1 MRELISNDIISQIR
15 RGGQKNLSYVC
26 CAIFLA
32 LMVLPSFAADWKDA
46 EGNEYNALKYLKGNG
61 AAYIITD
68 ITPSCTDI
76 VKMKFKLGADAAGA
90 LFCARDGSANGSF
103 TCYHDYSASQNKI
116 RLDRG
121 LNKTFNQK
129 KSTSLSKE
137 QDFLLTADYGR
148 KNATIVQDGSSDDLF
163 GSNPL
168 GGDDIYTVGS
178 SLVFFA
184 MHKNLSISGSYGSDY
199 IYYFEL
205 YDSDAKLKNCL
216 LPAERNDGV
225 LGFYDTKTGKFYAQ
239 QGDAF
244 DYAARTVSVT
254 DTCKKWIGRG
264 ENNNM
269 STSANWEGDVLPC
282 AGDNLDFTLAP
293 PLAEIN
299 ADMPEVT
306 FGKLWIDD
314 GDLPAFTGSLTATG
328 INDLARM
335 RAYDT
340 ATEGFTFELAAPSG
354 QDFIWSGGAAA
365 NNWKATD
372 VWTYNDTTSSWF
384 DNNNAIFNTDNAMV
398 ALEGNVSAN
407 SLVFKANAT
416 ISGSDPLT
424 VPLVTV
430 DPDVSA
436 TISAPTAGT
445 LEKTGEG
452 SLTLSQNRSDATVL
466 SDGTLALTGEASL
479 DWSKFTFGTDSA
491 KPVMLEFGPT
501 ASFSDIPSDTWK
513 IGNEPNITTTI
524 VKKGGDWT
532 PSKNIVIGNADGAST
547 TFINE
552 DGNFLSSDYFRIG
565 DKGSA
570 TLVVSG
576 GTVGSSSSS
585 SSRVFVGYTGEGTLV
600 VTNGGV
606 FSANKSL
613 YVARSANGTIN
624 VSDGGQVHTGTDIIF
639 NYNNAAGR
647 GVINLGSNG
656 VIEAGR
662 VYSYHSGGSA
672 IFNFDGGIFKSC
684 KAGDSFAAN
693 DITVTVSENGGT
705 LDNNSLSVGLPCTI
719 MGAGGMTLSGSGT
732 TTISADQSYF
742 GTTTVSNGTTL
753 SVSGGVTF
761 AGPVAFN
768 EDSAFDIASA
778 TPGVASI
785 TAATLTLP
793 ATGTVPLTFA
803 GGAFAEGIYTICS
816 ATGLTDA
823 DGEKFAPS
831 TGELGYSW
839 DMVNSALVLTVGNVD
854 SNAWTGRG
862 GDGRMSTPSNWA
874 GSSVPEAGAD
884 IDLSGI
890 SADTTIIADAGR
902 TFGAVKMG
910 AGVITFTNSFAATSF
925 SDTSKIA
932 VDADSTVTVEGDL
945 VFATN
950 ETCYICHSVATGG
963 TFAVTGNIIAMA
975 GQTGTLVPC
984 YETVNEGVIASR
996 GLVNNAKSD
1005 DHFALARAM
1014 QNALVKWRIGE
1025 DGLSGTNRFFMGS
1038 RSGVHAMII
1047 ASTNFTISSG
1057 LVAYRHLTL
1066 DTAGY
1071 EITLGTNTLS
1081 KSGGIF
1087 GSSTDGLTTVTG
1099 SGKVVVSYNV
1109 NHLSEIQSS
1118 RTNAFTVAQGGT
1130 LAFKDGGNIGTGALT
1145 IQGGGTL
1152 EIMESATVTHNGT
1165 LQLEDGAA
1173 LAFNFTSRTIEPQF
1187 ALAEGESLIFSEG
1200 GSTNILVKITG
1211 DVWPVSGEKL
1221 LTTCGNFD
1229 ADGVNVSLAE
1239 GAPKWVQG
1247 VSVEEGNIVLRVKPM
1262 PMSVIV
1268 R

>member
-1 MRELISNDIISQIR
+1 MIADYNTRKFSINGLEEELSS
-15 RGGQKNLSYVC
+15 LS
-26 CAIFLA
+26 ADTFTDLSP
-32 LMVLPSFAADWKDA
+32 LMLFATYKAGATVKYRTNPN
-46 EGNEYNALKYLKGNG
+46 GNR
-61 AAYIITD
+61 AAYRFYYLQICSSDGKLRHNLIPATNTTANTVGLYD
-68 ITPSCTDI
+68 TVTQSFFTP
-76 VKMKFKLGADAAGA
+76 
-90 LFCARDGSANGSF
+90 
-103 TCYHDYSASQNKI
+103 DYSYYSYKFTTAEWGS
-116 RLDRG
+116 DRAG
-121 LNKTFNQK
+121 K
-129 KSTSLSKE
+129 KWT
-137 QDFLLTADYGR
+137 G
-148 KNATIVQDGSSDDLF
+148 
-163 GSNPL
+163 L
-168 GGDDIYTVGS
+168 GGDN
-178 SLVFFA
+178 
-184 MHKNLSISGSYGSDY
+184 K
-199 IYYFEL
+199 
-205 YDSDAKLKNCL
+205 
-216 LPAERNDGV
+216 
-225 LGFYDTKTGKFYAQ
+225 
-239 QGDAF
+239 
-244 DYAARTVSVT
+244 
-254 DTCKKWIGRG
+254 
-264 ENNNM
+264 M
-269 STSANWEGDVLPC
+269 SNAANWANNDMPS
-282 AGDNLDFTLAP
+282 AGDDIDFTIAVP
-293 PLAEIN
+293 FAEID
-299 ADMPEVT
+299 ADIEAT
-306 FGKLWIDD
+306 FGKIYL
-314 GDLPAFTGSLTATG
+314 GAADLPAFSGLLTATG
-328 INDLARM
+328 INDLTRM
-335 RAYDT
+335 QAYDT
-340 ATEGFTFELAAPSG
+340 ATEGFTFTLAAPSG

-398 ALEGNVSAN
+398 ALEGYVSVN

-416 ISGSDPLT
+416 ISGSGTLA

-430 DPDVSA
+430 DPDISA
-436 TISAPTAGT
+436 TISASTAGT
-445 LEKTGEG
+445 LEKAGEG

-466 SDGTLALTGEASL
+466 SDGTLSLTGEASL

-491 KPVMLEFGPT
+491 KPVALNLGPT
-501 ASFSDIPSDTWK
+501 ATLSPVPATWN
-513 IGNEPNITTTI
+513 IGNVANITSTV
-524 VKKGGDWT
+524 VKTGGDWT
-532 PSKNIVIGNADGAST
+532 FSGDV
-547 TFINE
+547 
-552 DGNFLSSDYFRIG
+552 RIG
-565 DKGSA
+565 SGAGSVA
-570 TLVVSG
+570 SFYHNGGTISAARLMVGDDNDSGHAGTGYCEIGG
-576 GTVGSSSSS
+576 GTVTCSGIPYAGVYS
-585 SSRVFVGYTGEGTLV
+585 TGEIV
-600 VTNGGV
+600 VTNGG
-606 FSANKSL
+606 SL
-613 YVARSANGTIN
+613 VCADRIYLGHNSSGTLTIANGGSVNIATYVIMCN
-624 VSDGGQVHTGTDIIF
+624 NSVNSTGILNIRTGGTVTAM
-639 NYNNAAGR
+639 NAYRSKA
-647 GVINLGSNG
+647 
-656 VIEAGR
+656 
-662 VYSYHSGGSA
+662 GSA
-672 IFNFDGGIFKSC
+672 TLNFDGGTFK
-684 KAGDSFAAN
+684 KASGNGNFFPVNGNSTAIN
-693 DITVTVSENGGT
+693 VTVSENGGT
-705 LDNNSLSVGLPCTI
+705 LDNNSLSVALPCTI
-719 MGAGGMTLSGSGT
+719 TGAGGMTLSGSGT
-732 TTISADQSYF
+732 TTISADQSYL

-753 SVSGGVTF
+753 SVSDGVTF
-761 AGPVAFN
+761 VGPVAFN

-831 TGELGYSW
+831 TGDLEYSW
-839 DMVNSALVLTVGNVD
+839 SVANSALVLTVGDVD
-854 SNAWTGRG
+854 PNAWTGRG
-862 GDGRMSTPSNWA
+862 GDGRMSTPSNWG
-874 GSSVPEAGAD
+874 GSFVPVAGAN

-890 SADTTIIADAGR
+890 SADTTIIADAKR

-932 VDADSTVTVEGDL
+932 VGADSTVTVEGDL

-996 GLVNNAKSD
+996 GLINNAKSD
-1005 DHFALARAM
+1005 DHFALARATA
-1014 QNALVKWRIGE
+1014 NALVKWRIGE

-1057 LVAYRHLTL
+1057 LVVYRHLTL

-1071 EITLGTNTLS
+1071 EITLGTNTLI
-1081 KSGGIF
+1081 KSGGILG
-1087 GSSTDGLTTVTG
+1087 GSANGLTTITG
-1099 SGKVVVSYNV
+1099 SGKVIVNYDV
-1109 NHLSEIQSS
+1109 NHLSTAATS

-1130 LAFKDGGNIGTGALT
+1130 LAFKYGGNIGTGALT

-1173 LAFNFTSRTIEPQF
+1173 LAFNFTSRTIEPQL